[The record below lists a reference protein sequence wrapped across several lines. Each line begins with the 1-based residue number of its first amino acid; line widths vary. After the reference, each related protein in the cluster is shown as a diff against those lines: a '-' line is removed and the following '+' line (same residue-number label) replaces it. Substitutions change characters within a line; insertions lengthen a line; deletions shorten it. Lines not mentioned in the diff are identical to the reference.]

1 MKRARSDTAAS
12 AVKAMFNAAK
22 GSLPVPEHVRLR
34 EGDEPFWLGVISAR
48 ARDEWTECDLVVAA
62 QLARCQRDM
71 EDQSKLLE
79 IEDMTVTNGR
89 GTVVVNARVTVM
101 QQLAQR
107 EMALMRT
114 LRMGGAATGDTRD
127 RTKARAIERQS
138 KKLRDELAEDDLL
151 AS

>member
-1 MKRARSDTAAS
+1 MLDAS
-12 AVKAMFNAAK
+12 K
-22 GSLPVPEHVRLR
+22 LPLGVPAHVRLR
-34 EGDEPFWLGVISAR
+34 DGDEPFWHGVIAAR

-79 IEDMTVTNGR
+79 IEDMTVLNQR

-114 LRMGGAATGDTRD
+114 LRMGGEPAGKTRD
-127 RTKARAIERQS
+127 RVQARKIERES
-138 KKLRDELAEDDLL
+138 SKLREELAEEDLL

>member
-1 MKRARSDTAAS
+1 
-12 AVKAMFNAAK
+12 MFNAAK
-22 GSLPVPEHVRLR
+22 GALPVPKHVRLR
-34 EGDEPFWLGVISAR
+34 KGDEPFWLGVISSR

-62 QLARCQRDM
+62 QLARCQRDI

-79 IEDMTVTNGR
+79 IEDMTVVNDR
-89 GTVVVNARVTVM
+89 GTVVVNARVAVL

-114 LRMGGAATGDTRD
+114 LRMGGASAGDTRD

-138 KKLRDELAEDDLL
+138 KKLREELAEDDLL
-151 AS
+151 AT